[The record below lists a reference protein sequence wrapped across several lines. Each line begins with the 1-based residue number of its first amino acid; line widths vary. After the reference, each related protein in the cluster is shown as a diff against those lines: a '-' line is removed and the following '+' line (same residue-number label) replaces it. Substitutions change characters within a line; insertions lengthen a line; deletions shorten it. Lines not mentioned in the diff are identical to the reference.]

1 VLTESGEV
9 GRTEQFTQIRLAA
22 PVEPGVILDLTVA
35 GHDGRQ
41 LLAA

>member
-1 VLTESGEV
+1 VPV
-9 GRTEQFTQIRLAA
+9 RLAR
-22 PVEPGVILDLTVA
+22 PTEPGVILDLTMT